1 MTWSGRQGC
10 RATMQLLQLLQE
22 HLGLLLLL
30 LQEQVVVLVGL
41 QVAQA
46 LPPLVQ
52 LRLPLLLVVV
62 VVVLPLLLPARMLL
76 LLVVVVRQ
84 AVLQTADC
92 AAAEFPAAR
101 EGMRRQ
107 IFGLPG

>member
-22 HLGLLLLL
+22 HLGLLLL

-52 LRLPLLLVVV
+52 LRLPLLVVVV